1 MAVIYNNRSHIE
13 DLKGRV
19 YEGRVYNSDAY
30 FATDIAKCQV
40 GKTAKAKAESG
51 GLYSNSTTRR
61 RYLEEKIFPRR
72 QKAYDAY
79 ENLKSNAAT
88 GYDKETLADFVGW
101 AIIDIM
107 RLAAD
112 YADHRSRLYNITI
125 MPEATRE
132 VKLRALLPPVGKAS
146 PFEGT
151 GDLPPL
157 MEHRLGIMDDV
168 ILTSFGF
175 GDVTELHDLLWSP
188 NYSLI
193 AEGAARII
201 ADEKNALVFKPMI
214 GATYDAA
221 HSVSFATT
229 AGASK
234 DELTY
239 ETLQKALDMAYT
251 LMNPLTG
258 RYVYKSDYESVL
270 FVEKSGEAQVRGVI
284 EGNLRGVGGT
294 RLIGSPLPIDS
305 IVVYN
310 GGENDGLV
318 YHKETLS
325 YPGVPKGVAYLALKE
340 RAGAQLVEKI
350 DWTLEIDPASNR
362 INGEKRYYYT
372 VFGVYNEN
380 VLPATINGKAYGA
393 IIKIA
398 LN

>member
-1 MAVIYNNRSHIE
+1 MAVIYNNRSHIA
-13 DLKGRV
+13 DLKGRS
-19 YEGRVYNSDAY
+19 YEGRVYNQGVHFDP
-30 FATDIAKCQV
+30 DIAKHQI
-40 GKTAKAKAESG
+40 GKTVRIKDESG
-51 GLYSNSTTRR
+51 GLYYNSIARR
-61 RYLEEKIFPRR
+61 RFMEEKIYPYM
-72 QKAYDAY
+72 QKAREAY

-88 GYDKETLADFVGW
+88 GYDKETLADFVGRT
-101 AIIDIM
+101 IIDIT
-107 RLAAD
+107 RLVAD
-112 YADHRSRLYNITI
+112 YADHRARLYNITI
-125 MPEATRE
+125 QPNAEKE
-132 VKLRALLPPVGKAS
+132 VQFNSLLPPVGKAS
-146 PFEGT
+146 AFEGT
-151 GDLPPL
+151 GDFPPL
-157 MEHRLGIMDDV
+157 MEHRLGDYARV
-168 ILTSFGF
+168 ILAPFGF
-175 GDVTELHDLLWSP
+175 GDVTKLNDLLWSP

-229 AGASK
+229 SGASK

-239 ETLQKALDMAYT
+239 ETLQKALDLTYT
-251 LMNPLTG
+251 LINPLTG

-294 RLIGSPLPIDS
+294 RLIGNPLPIDS

-318 YHKETLS
+318 YQKEILS

-340 RAGAQLVEKI
+340 RAGAQIVEKI

-380 VLPATINGKAYGA
+380 ILPATINGKAYGA